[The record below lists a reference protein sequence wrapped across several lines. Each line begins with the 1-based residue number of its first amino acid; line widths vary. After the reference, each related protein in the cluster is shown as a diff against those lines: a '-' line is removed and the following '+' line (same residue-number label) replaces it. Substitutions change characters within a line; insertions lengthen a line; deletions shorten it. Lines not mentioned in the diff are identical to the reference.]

1 MLNIQGLGNFT
12 LGAGVDKTISIR
24 NVILSHI
31 CIYTALTDLYLEV
44 DYFGKSS
51 NIKLVESALLG
62 HLQDVAFPGAR
73 FPAGNKANFYQIPV
87 GHISLQDD
95 VLEVNL
101 VSATG
106 GAVAIVASE
115 YFLSNDYLVKS
126 GISSGSSKL
135 YNNLRTAKKLLA
147 DDIGEAKVFEGDQKQ
162 VFDDLELEAIGGAY
176 APVNDTL
183 TSCFFVRPNPEENSV
198 SIEFTDTTKL
208 VYYTQYIIQK
218 NLIDFSQKKIVD
230 RTQYM
235 KSVSQNA
242 SAVGA
247 VSNMKY

>member
-12 LGAGVDKTISIR
+12 LGAGVEKTISVR
-24 NVILSHI
+24 NVILTHLV
-31 CIYTALTDLYLEV
+31 IYTALTDLYCEA

-51 NIKLVESALLG
+51 NIKLVESNLVQ
-62 HLQDVAFPGAR
+62 HLQDVAFPSVR
-73 FPAGNKANFYQIPV
+73 FPSGNKANFFQIPI

-95 VLEVNL
+95 VIEINL

-106 GAVAIVASE
+106 GAVAIVATE

-135 YNNLRTAKKLLA
+135 YNNLRSAKKLLA
-147 DDIGEAKVFEGDQKQ
+147 DDIGEAKIFEGEQKQ
-162 VFDDLELEAIGGAY
+162 VYDDLELEAIGGCY

-183 TSCFFVRPNPEENSV
+183 TSCFFLRPNPEENAV
-198 SIEFTDTTKL
+198 SIEYSDTSKN
-208 VYYTQYIIQK
+208 VHYTQYIIQS
-218 NLIDFSQKKIVD
+218 NLIAYSQKKIVD
-230 RTQYM
+230 RTQNM
-235 KSVSQNA
+235 KSAQSNA

-247 VSNMKY
+247 VQGVRS